1 MNKSIKLIK
10 NPLISGSLIIFFGST
25 FGNFL
30 NFIFNIFISRNL
42 SVQDYGTIASLMVI
56 VNLFGISASAIT
68 PTIVSFTSEGFLK
81 NDLNHVKGVYLSVLK
96 PLLFFSALI
105 LLGFIF
111 LNSLISEFL
120 NVSDGKSLI
129 ILTGLIIFLGYV
141 SVLNTSLLQSRLS
154 FKTISFLNLAASILK
169 LVMGVSLILG
179 GLKVLGAMVAI
190 LFSYIIPYFLGL
202 TFLKFLFKRK
212 EEKVEIDIPQLL
224 KFALPSGLCLLG
236 LTAIISTDLI
246 LVKHLFAEELAGIY
260 AGLALV
266 GKVIFFFTAPIGIVM
281 FPLMTRRHTNRETG
295 GKMIPLALMLVSL
308 SSFVITAFYFLFP
321 DFVISLFLK
330 NTAYLTASPLLGYY
344 GLFISLYSLCSIMM
358 YYFISIKK
366 TWIYIPII
374 TAAVFQGIGIYLF
387 HDSFSTIIY
396 ISIFITAV
404 LLVIFGI
411 YYFYLERHK

>member
-1 MNKSIKLIK
+1 MNRNINFIK
-10 NPLISGSLIIFFGST
+10 NPLISGSFIIFFGST
-25 FGNFL
+25 FANFL

-42 SVQDYGTIASLMVI
+42 SVQDYGTVASLMVI

-120 NVSDGKSLI
+120 NISDGKSLI

-154 FKTISFLNLAASILK
+154 FKTISFLNLFASSLK
-169 LVMGVSLILG
+169 LIMGLSLILG
-179 GLKVLGAMVAI
+179 GFKTLGAMVSI
-190 LFSYIIPYFLGL
+190 LFSYIIPYILGFA
-202 TFLKFLFKRK
+202 FLKFLFGRK
-212 EEKVEIDIPQLL
+212 EEKVQIDIKQIL

-246 LVKHLFAEELAGIY
+246 LVKHLFVEEAGIY

-281 FPLMTRRHTNRETG
+281 FPLMTRRHTNKESG
-295 GKMIPLALMLVSL
+295 GKMVPLALILVAL
-308 SSFVITAFYFLFP
+308 SSLGITIFYFIFP
-321 DFVISLFLK
+321 DFVMSLFLK
-330 NTAYLTASPLLGYY
+330 NAAYLVASPLLGYY
-344 GLFISLYSLCSIMM
+344 GLFISLYSLCSILM

-374 TAAVFQGIGIYLF
+374 AAALFQGIGIYLF

-396 ISIFITAV
+396 ISILITFV
-404 LLVIFGI
+404 LLVVFGA
-411 YYFYLERHK
+411 YYFYLERNK